1 MWPTSRPNKLHRDDT
16 HTEVRVAVVQHSRQ
30 AGAQAVP
37 GLTAQ
42 HVRGRGT
49 AQLLEGFP
57 THLTFMTITR
67 QLDWAGGSPPTM
79 HCTVS
84 PHEAPSTSEDFAK

>member
-1 MWPTSRPNKLHRDDT
+1 MWMKWEYALGTGYSPTVSGSVGDWRP
-16 HTEVRVAVVQHSRQ
+16 
-30 AGAQAVP
+30 G
-37 GLTAQ
+37 
-42 HVRGRGT
+42 VRGRGT